1 LSLQDDDPVGT
12 FEKLRE
18 YGSERWVTVREPI
31 PVYVTYRTAWL
42 DTDGTR
48 QFRADVYRRDR
59 DIIAALTASG
69 VSISGE

>member
-1 LSLQDDDPVGT
+1 
-12 FEKLRE
+12 
-18 YGSERWVTVREPI
+18 VREPI

-42 DTDGTR
+42 DADGTR

-59 DIIAALTASG
+59 DVIAALTASG